1 MSGAKE
7 SRLQQAYEIHRAGDL
22 SQAEKL
28 YRGIIRS
35 EPRNFDALYLLG
47 FVHFQR
53 GECGE
58 AERLMGKAI
67 AIQPRSLD
75 ALKNRGMALMTLK
88 RHEEALACFD
98 KALAI

>member
-35 EPRNFDALYLLG
+35 EP
-47 FVHFQR
+47 
-53 GECGE
+53 
-58 AERLMGKAI
+58 
-67 AIQPRSLD
+67 
-75 ALKNRGMALMTLK
+75 
-88 RHEEALACFD
+88 
-98 KALAI
+98 